1 MQPLEVTVLMYKLKE
16 DIGIQ
21 LTKSLHFMLVNPN
34 PEFHTHSGCS
44 KCKNRVCPFENLKP
58 LFSDRQ
64 MWPGWSAPVTSKG
77 KNKVAVHSSG
87 CFGVRWMLGT
97 AFSPSLLC
105 DLGRRTVRP
114 SAVPQRKNSHILP
127 TLRQVL
133 KKAVYSPGREH
144 IRCMFNCHLGNSL
157 GVQWLGLHVS
167 TAKGL
172 GSIPWL
178 GN

>member
-64 MWPGWSAPVTSKG
+64 I
-77 KNKVAVHSSG
+77 
-87 CFGVRWMLGT
+87 
-97 AFSPSLLC
+97 SPECVVNTTEQFQLA
-105 DLGRRTVRP
+105 G
-114 SAVPQRKNSHILP
+114 Q
-127 TLRQVL
+127 
-133 KKAVYSPGREH
+133 
-144 IRCMFNCHLGNSL
+144 
-157 GVQWLGLHVS
+157 GL
-167 TAKGL
+167 T
-172 GSIPWL
+172 
-178 GN
+178 